1 MAPARQSRMTA
12 EAVQEEEEGDDEDES
27 DDDSDY
33 IEVSAHSIC
42 WHHLHAFGTCGILTP
57 FSSSAA
63 INLLLLQWFFCT
75 WLEIGYNRS

>member
-33 IEVSAHSIC
+33 IEVSAYSIC
-42 WHHLHAFGTCGILTP
+42 
-57 FSSSAA
+57 
-63 INLLLLQWFFCT
+63 
-75 WLEIGYNRS
+75 